1 MRAILLALTLTA
13 LGAAH
18 EAAAAKAEFQL
29 TPRAGVGNLRMDDFQ
44 LEGQNDLETDTVGLG
59 VGVGVL
65 TPIGVVLEVGADSY
79 GNFDV
84 FDAIDE
90 FTVSQAFVSV
100 GYQFELGNGW
110 RIVPRVGRARWKLES
125 EEGAFFN
132 PGPEERNEIKGYD
145 YFWEASVSRRISEV
159 VTLGVGYKDGNF
171 EFGHTRTTSFMVTL
185 GW

>member
-1 MRAILLALTLTA
+1 MRAILLALTITA

-18 EAAAAKAEFQL
+18 EASAAKAEFQL

-44 LEGQNDLETDTVGLG
+44 LEDQDELETDTAGLG
-59 VGVGVL
+59 VGIGVL
-65 TPIGVVLEVGADSY
+65 TPIGVVLEAGVDSY
-79 GNFDV
+79 GNFDI

-90 FTVSQAFVSV
+90 FTVTQEFVSV

-110 RIVPRVGRARWKLES
+110 RIVPRVGRAHWKLRS
-125 EEGAFFN
+125 EEGEFFN
-132 PGPEERNEIKGYD
+132 SGPEEVNEIKGYD

-159 VTLGVGYKDGNF
+159 VTLGVGYKQGNF
-171 EFGHTRTTSFMVTL
+171 DFGHTRTTSFIVTL